1 MHRTI
6 FNYGKSKYP
15 VDPPSPGRW
24 PPRRFWATLSFMRR
38 RRFLL
43 FIFGLALFAWFPL
56 ELPAE
61 PGELTVGAV
70 QFEVTEDLFLS
81 EARFRESVAA
91 HVAEAAAEG
100 SELVVFP
107 EYSGVFL
114 AALPYGDEVVASQT
128 VRGALRRVSEE
139 GGRALS
145 LRELFVQAAPG
156 VSQRMDRI
164 FGGLAA
170 EHGVHI
176 LGGTYFEVSRSASG
190 ERRLTNRAVLYG
202 PDGSR
207 LYEQDKVFLTPFERE
222 LIGLDAG
229 TVRAARGF
237 SVDGVSVG
245 VTICRDTFFEV
256 WDTVH
261 RGRDIWID
269 IKADGVAYDEA
280 ARRRYLT
287 TIPERLAET
296 DVPFG
301 ITVSLV
307 GSYLELFWEGRT
319 SVVKWDGEEL
329 GLLDLSDGARR
340 GDLVVESL
348 RAP

>member
-1 MHRTI
+1 MGLRRYLTFI
-6 FNYGKSKYP
+6 IALSAIAAI
-15 VDPPSPGRW
+15 PPE
-24 PPRRFWATLSFMRR
+24 LS
-38 RRFLL
+38 
-43 FIFGLALFAWFPL
+43 
-56 ELPAE
+56 AE
-61 PGELTVGAV
+61 PGALTVAAV
-70 QFEVTEDLFLS
+70 QFEVTEELFLS

-91 HVAEAAAEG
+91 QVAAAVAQG
-100 SELVVFP
+100 GELVVFP

-114 AALPYGDEVVASQT
+114 AALPYGDEVMASET
-128 VRGALRRVSEE
+128 VRDALRRISEE
-139 GGRALS
+139 AGRSLS
-145 LRELFVQAAPG
+145 LRELFLQAAPG
-156 VSQRMDRI
+156 VTERMDRI

-176 LGGTYFEVSRSASG
+176 LGGTYFHLSRGESG

-202 PDGSR
+202 PDGTR

-222 LIGLDAG
+222 LIGLDSG

-237 SVDGVSVG
+237 ALDGLSVG

-261 RGRDIWID
+261 EGRDIWID
-269 IKADGVAYDEA
+269 IKADGVPFDEE
-280 ARRRYLT
+280 ARRRYLK

-307 GSYLELFWEGRT
+307 GSYLELFWEGRA

-329 GLLDLSDGARR
+329 GLLDQSDEVRR
-340 GDLVVESL
+340 ANLVVETL